1 MSSANPSSVKVRV
14 IFVLVVT
21 DGTRKGVS
29 AELITLVSY
38 LTDDDMV
45 VEKCMPNLIYQLVVI
60 DQIAGREDW
69 NGRSASACSHNMM
82 HIFLNTSARISLSVS
97 TSQRH

>member
-38 LTDDDMV
+38 LTDDDMLV
-45 VEKCMPNLIYQLVVI
+45 VEKCMPNFDYQL
-60 DQIAGREDW
+60 GRLRLRLHLETDSQEFVKLW
-69 NGRSASACSHNMM
+69 EAEANQMSR
-82 HIFLNTSARISLSVS
+82 ITSIIWEARVL
-97 TSQRH
+97 

>member
-38 LTDDDMV
+38 LTDDDMLV
-45 VEKCMPNLIYQLVVI
+45 VEKCMPNFDYQL
-60 DQIAGREDW
+60 GRL
-69 NGRSASACSHNMM
+69 RMRLH
-82 HIFLNTSARISLSVS
+82 
-97 TSQRH
+97 